1 MSFGTFVRLV
11 YMFERCRKFL
21 FYVMLLPLIAVLRI
35 QRSQLGLLRFA
46 SLCGALPLNLVR
58 LVRGI
63 VRSLLVLSTF
73 VLGGGGGSATIEQ
86 CMSICM
92 GHSGGDRY
100 SGVIVHSRWIAV
112 A

>member
-1 MSFGTFVRLV
+1 
-11 YMFERCRKFL
+11 MF
-21 FYVMLLPLIAVLRI
+21 LPLIAGLRI

-73 VLGGGGGSATIEQ
+73 VLGGGGGGSVTIGQ